1 MLYARITAAMAL
13 LLQPADCLL
22 LSAATVRAPVAH
34 SASFALSPVAA
45 PRSSIIEMGRGDKRT
60 AKGKR
65 RAGTHGVCRP
75 TNAEL
80 RIRRE
85 GPMSPA
91 ASPPASP
98 PPAPPPAAAPA
109 APAPAPPPA
118 PPPAPEPEPE
128 PAAAAPAAAMSAGEL
143 MKLVKALKAELPRA
157 EMKQCKQAL
166 EATGGDV
173 AAAKSAI
180 EGEMASAWA
189 AEDEAKAISIKEGST
204 VLMNQRDAKLKKKF
218 EQPEPETWYDGKPA
232 ADEAAAVAEAAPA
245 PAPAPAAAAE
255 AAPSTTTVVQEV
267 VVGYPS
273 KEVVVVDEVVL
284 GLAPGSAAT
293 AGYSCN
299 CCSAVVGWCTQCAAQ
314 KMLA

>member
-1 MLYARITAAMAL
+1 MDAVGAVVEWSGGVEGRQARCPRHAL
-13 LLQPADCLL
+13 PRPC
-22 LSAATVRAPVAH
+22 
-34 SASFALSPVAA
+34 SPVALPA
-45 PRSSIIEMGRGDKRT
+45 RPAFRRHSPPFTRACSQGDKRT

-91 ASPPASP
+91 ASPPPSP

-204 VLMNQRDAKLKKKF
+204 VRMPLIIS
-218 EQPEPETWYDGKPA
+218 P
-232 ADEAAAVAEAAPA
+232 
-245 PAPAPAAAAE
+245 
-255 AAPSTTTVVQEV
+255 
-267 VVGYPS
+267 
-273 KEVVVVDEVVL
+273 
-284 GLAPGSAAT
+284 
-293 AGYSCN
+293 
-299 CCSAVVGWCTQCAAQ
+299 
-314 KMLA
+314 

>member
-1 MLYARITAAMAL
+1 MHGVTATRARTV
-13 LLQPADCLL
+13 
-22 LSAATVRAPVAH
+22 SAAAVVEIMAVERVVVER
-34 SASFALSPVAA
+34 FAVEVVEAGEGGCGGCGGGVEWWSGGPPGSMPSPRPATPCSPVALPA
-45 PRSSIIEMGRGDKRT
+45 RPAFRRDSPPFTRACSQGDKRT

-98 PPAPPPAAAPA
+98 PAPPPAPAPA

-204 VLMNQRDAKLKKKF
+204 VRMPLIIS
-218 EQPEPETWYDGKPA
+218 P
-232 ADEAAAVAEAAPA
+232 
-245 PAPAPAAAAE
+245 
-255 AAPSTTTVVQEV
+255 
-267 VVGYPS
+267 
-273 KEVVVVDEVVL
+273 
-284 GLAPGSAAT
+284 
-293 AGYSCN
+293 
-299 CCSAVVGWCTQCAAQ
+299 
-314 KMLA
+314 

>member
-1 MLYARITAAMAL
+1 
-13 LLQPADCLL
+13 
-22 LSAATVRAPVAH
+22 
-34 SASFALSPVAA
+34 
-45 PRSSIIEMGRGDKRT
+45 
-60 AKGKR
+60 
-65 RAGTHGVCRP
+65 
-75 TNAEL
+75 
-80 RIRRE
+80 
-85 GPMSPA
+85 
-91 ASPPASP
+91 
-98 PPAPPPAAAPA
+98 
-109 APAPAPPPA
+109 
-118 PPPAPEPEPE
+118 
-128 PAAAAPAAAMSAGEL
+128 

-232 ADEAAAVAEAAPA
+232 ADEAAAVAEAAP
-245 PAPAPAAAAE
+245 
-255 AAPSTTTVVQEV
+255 STTTVVQEV